1 MSRFFSTHFLKR
13 LVPLG
18 LAASAAIVLLAPAA
32 ANAAPYVVKL
42 TQQGNNVVATGSGAF
57 DLVGWTLTGQTVSVP
72 PGLAP
77 DTYAYVF
84 TGPGSSVSIDAYA
97 DAGMFVGPT
106 SFGSGIYT
114 PATSGSGDVIE
125 FLGAYTSALG
135 GPNIWLPSGY
145 VSGTELSSSATW
157 DNATFASLGV
167 TPGTFVWTWGNG
179 AEQSFTLDIIGANVP
194 EPAALG
200 MFGFGMLMVGAFV
213 SLRRRTAGRSGSESL
228 TSLQQ
233 P

>member
-32 ANAAPYVVKL
+32 ANAAPYVAKL

-57 DLVGWTLTGQTVSVP
+57 DLVGLTLLGQTTSIP

-84 TGPGSSVSIDAYA
+84 TGPGSSASIDAYA
-97 DAGMFVGPT
+97 FGGMFGGPT
-106 SFGSGIYT
+106 SFGSGSYT
-114 PATSGSGDVIE
+114 PASSGSGDVIE
-125 FLGAYTSALG
+125 FLGAYTPAVG

-179 AEQSFTLDIIGANVP
+179 ADQSFTLDIVRATVP

-200 MFGFGMLMVGAFV
+200 VFGFGMLMVGAFV
-213 SLRRRTAGRSGSESL
+213 SLRRRTA
-228 TSLQQ
+228 
-233 P
+233 